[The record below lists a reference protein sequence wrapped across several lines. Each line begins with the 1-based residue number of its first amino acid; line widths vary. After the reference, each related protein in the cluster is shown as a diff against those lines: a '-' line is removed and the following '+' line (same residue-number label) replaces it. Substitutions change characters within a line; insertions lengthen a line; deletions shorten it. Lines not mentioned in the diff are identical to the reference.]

1 MADTNSNNFP
11 PTALSEW
18 LRLSEVTANRLA
30 TILEITPRSAYA
42 LARGDSELVSP
53 KTLIT
58 ISNYTGLTID
68 DLLRP
73 FYASPL
79 ATDTGSARINS
90 LMAKI
95 SAHLHTNRCETKLAK
110 FMHPDFLCS
119 GSEYALTNAPPM
131 NFKNMC
137 IANATSPYTITNA
150 LLSTTWYT
158 PGSQK
163 PTESRTLHSYW
174 RAMITDKAAYTTTD
188 TTFVIL
194 EFVKSI
200 SEMEPLERPQILHWW
215 WHRPTELHAEFA
227 DKRVAGF
234 THTEHNINLHAELCE
249 NQLRQ
254 NLHLNQNK
262 KTNFSGSAKI
272 EKEGG
277 GKL

>member
-1 MADTNSNNFP
+1 LADTNSNDFP

-79 ATDTGSARINS
+79 ATDTGSRRINTV
-90 LMAKI
+90 LAKI
-95 SAHLHTNRCETKLAK
+95 GAFLHTDHCEAKLAR
-110 FMHPDFLCS
+110 FIHPDFLCS
-119 GSEYALTNAPPM
+119 GSAYASANAPPM

-137 IANATSPYTITNA
+137 IANAACPYTIASA

-158 PGSQK
+158 PGTQK
-163 PTESRTLHSYW
+163 TTESRTLHTYW
-174 RAMITDKAAYTTTD
+174 RAMITDKAAHTTTD

-194 EFVKSI
+194 EFAKSI
-200 SEMEPLERPQILHWW
+200 SEMEPLERPQILNWW
-215 WHRPTELHAEFA
+215 WHRPTELHAEFS

-234 THTEHNINLHAELCE
+234 TQTEHKIDLHTELREKQIRE
-249 NQLRQ
+249 NQIRQ
-254 NLHLNQNK
+254 NFHLNQK
-262 KTNFSGSAKI
+262 PKPTFSGSAKI
-272 EKEGG
+272 G
-277 GKL
+277 